1 MIGNENPL
9 PFVKSIV
16 IGFISI
22 SFIMVLWILKC
33 TFWNSEKIPRKIK
46 NFKKEIEYEEQLV
59 KKNK

>member
-9 PFVKSIV
+9 PFVKNII

-33 TFWNSEKIPRKIK
+33 TFWNIEKIPRKIK